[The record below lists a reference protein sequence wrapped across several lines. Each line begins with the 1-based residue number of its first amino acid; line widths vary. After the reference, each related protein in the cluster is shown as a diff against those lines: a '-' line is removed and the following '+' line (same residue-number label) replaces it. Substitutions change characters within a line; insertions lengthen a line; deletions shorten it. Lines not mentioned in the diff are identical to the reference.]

1 MAIDIHLQMI
11 QAVITRLAAHS
22 TTVKGW
28 SVTVSGALMGFAA
41 TASTPVVALIAAYV
55 IIAFAILDAYYL
67 ALERQYRL
75 LYQRT
80 VNQGGAPW
88 LMDIDQPSARQVMA
102 AVRSPVVLILYG
114 SSLLVAAAVGTYL
127 LLK

>member
-28 SVTVSGALMGFAA
+28 SVSVSGALLGFAA
-41 TASTPVVALIAAYV
+41 TASTPVVAVIAGYV

-80 VNQGGAPW
+80 VEEDRAPW
-88 LMDIDQPSARQVMA
+88 LMDVHQPSVRQVIA
-102 AVRSPVVLILYG
+102 AMLSPVVLILYG